1 VTVQISSVRSRRATT
16 LLDDLVGAALE
27 SYDAELARR
36 AGGRALFDHLA
47 CLHAGRRVVPD
58 GLGDAGA
65 AALLDL
71 DDIHWP
77 SITHIGAIVWTVLR
91 RIGVDRELRWRAAH
105 AGYEVTARLGAA
117 LGSEHRRHWHATATA
132 GTVGA
137 AVAAAIA
144 LGSDP
149 VNAAGHAVSV
159 AGGSI
164 LCILERTPTRVVH
177 RDHAA
182 DAALRCAGVASL
194 APAYDGLEHPQGMF
208 AAMGGA
214 AERLLEP
221 AGEPAIATV
230 SFRRHW
236 TSGFCQAAVEAAAEL
251 APVHADC
258 EVALELPAATVALA
272 TIAHPGDEEEAW
284 WSCQH
289 AVAVTLLGLELGG
302 CPVDDPRVAALRE
315 RITVQVG
322 ERSRVRVDGR
332 IVERAMAAPLS
343 DDDLRAKWRRL
354 NPDEPAPEELLA

>member
-1 VTVQISSVRSRRATT
+1 MSVQISGARTRSAPT
-16 LLDDLVGAALE
+16 LLDDLIGVVLGC
-27 SYDAELARR
+27 YDAELARW

-47 CLHAGRRVVPD
+47 CLRAGQRRAPD
-58 GLGDAGA
+58 GIGDAGA

-77 SITHIGAIVWTVLR
+77 STTHIGAIVWTVLR
-91 RIGVDRELRWRAAH
+91 RIGVDRDLRWRAAH

-117 LGSEHRRHWHATATA
+117 LGPDHRRHWHVTATA
-132 GTVGA
+132 GTVGG

-164 LCILERTPTRVVH
+164 VCILERTPTRVVH

-182 DAALRCAGVASL
+182 DAALRCAGVAKL
-194 APAYDGLEHPQGMF
+194 TPAHDGLEHPQGMF

-214 AERLLEP
+214 ADRLLAP
-221 AGEPAIATV
+221 VAEPAIAAV
-230 SFRRHW
+230 SFRRHL

-251 APVHADC
+251 APVSPDSD
-258 EVALELPAATVALA
+258 VSLELPAATVALA
-272 TIAHPGDEEEAW
+272 SIPRPGDREEAW

-289 AVAVTLLGLELGG
+289 AVAVTLLGLELGA
-302 CPVDDPRVAALRE
+302 CAVDDPRVVALRD
-315 RITVQVG
+315 RITVRVG
-322 ERSRVRVDGR
+322 DHSRVTADGR
-332 IVERAMAAPLS
+332 VAERAVAAALS

-354 NPDEPAPEELLA
+354 NPAEPAPEELLT

>member
-1 VTVQISSVRSRRATT
+1 MRAAPT
-16 LLDDLVGAALE
+16 LLDDLVGVALG
-27 SYDAELARR
+27 SYDAELAQR

-47 CLHAGRRVVPD
+47 CLHAGRRGAPS
-58 GLGDAGA
+58 GIGDAGA
-65 AALLDL
+65 GALLDL

-91 RIGVDRELRWRAAH
+91 RIGVERELRWRAAH

-117 LGSEHRRHWHATATA
+117 LGPEHRRHWHATATA
-132 GTVGA
+132 GTVGG

-164 LCILERTPTRVVH
+164 VCILERTPTRVVH

-182 DAALRCAGVASL
+182 DAALRCAEVAQLS
-194 APAYDGLEHPQGMF
+194 PAHDGLEHPQGMF
-208 AAMGGA
+208 AAMGGI

-221 AGEPAIATV
+221 AGEAAIEAV

-251 APVHADC
+251 APVEAGC
-258 EVALELPAATVALA
+258 EVAVEVPAATVGLA
-272 TIAHPGDEEEAW
+272 ASPRPRNEEEAW

-289 AVAVTLLGLELGG
+289 AVAVTLLGLELGA
-302 CPVDDPRVAALRE
+302 CPVDEPRVVELRN
-315 RITVQVG
+315 RITVAVG
-322 ERSRVRVDGR
+322 DRSRVTVDGR
-332 IVERAMAAPLS
+332 VVERAMAAPLS

-354 NPDEPAPEELLA
+354 NPNDAAPEELLA